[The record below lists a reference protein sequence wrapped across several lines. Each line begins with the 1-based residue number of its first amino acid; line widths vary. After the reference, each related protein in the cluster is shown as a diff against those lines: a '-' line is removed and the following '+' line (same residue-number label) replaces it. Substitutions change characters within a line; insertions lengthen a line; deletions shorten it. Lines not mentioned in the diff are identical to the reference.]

1 MGRVGAD
8 ADQLALQLHLPA
20 PPQPLRRQLQLDLRH
35 PRLVPRRR
43 HLLLLALL
51 LQVRRL
57 DLLARLRRLLLRL
70 RGLLL
75 RGLLL
80 RGFLLGLVDALD
92 LLPALLAGLV
102 DLLQLLLQPPRPLQ
116 PLLLPAPLDLL
127 DFLLQLAGGLLL
139 EFAGSFLALQL
150 VALADAAVVV
160 VEVDDV
166 LPEGVPLGLELVV
179 VLAVLVVP
187 QLLERDFPEARLPAP
202 DLLLEVVQRL
212 PQTLLALLLLL
223 LLAVVRLLLR
233 LEARLR
239 DVLLLDSA
247 QGSAELAVV

>member
-70 RGLLL
+70 C
-75 RGLLL
+75 GLLL

-116 PLLLPAPLDLL
+116 PLLLPAALDLL

>member
-57 DLLARLRRLLLRL
+57 DLLARLRLLLR
-70 RGLLL
+70 L

-116 PLLLPAPLDLL
+116 PLLLPAALDLL

-187 QLLERDFPEARLPAP
+187 QLL
-202 DLLLEVVQRL
+202 
-212 PQTLLALLLLL
+212 
-223 LLAVVRLLLR
+223 
-233 LEARLR
+233 
-239 DVLLLDSA
+239 
-247 QGSAELAVV
+247 

>member
-75 RGLLL
+75 RG
-80 RGFLLGLVDALD
+80 FLLGLVDALD

-116 PLLLPAPLDLL
+116 PLFLPAPLDLL

-187 QLLERDFPEARLPAP
+187 QLL
-202 DLLLEVVQRL
+202 
-212 PQTLLALLLLL
+212 
-223 LLAVVRLLLR
+223 
-233 LEARLR
+233 
-239 DVLLLDSA
+239 
-247 QGSAELAVV
+247 

>member
-75 RGLLL
+75 RG
-80 RGFLLGLVDALD
+80 FLLGLVDALD

-116 PLLLPAPLDLL
+116 PLLLPAALDLL